1 MNFWKAL
8 LAIDRRWIFLFVF
21 LALAVPMFLNVDFEL
36 SISREVQGLYDAL
49 DKLQP
54 NSKVLMSFDYDPPSA
69 PELQPMADAIMKYCL
84 KKRLRIIIMGLWP
97 QGPIQANMA
106 LNRAFAED
114 DIDESE
120 YVYGIHYVNLGYQ
133 AGNEFVIQR
142 MGSSFYDMFKNDYA
156 GNRYEELPLMR
167 GIKNFNDIDF
177 SINFSAGYPGT
188 VEWVQ
193 IAVDRFHVRLGAGNT
208 AVQAPQVY
216 PYYNSGQIVGLAGG
230 MRGAA
235 ELEGVFAKG
244 DGGRVEYKDKGTKY
258 MFSQT
263 IAHAVVMFFIVVGN
277 IAYFVIGRK
286 DKLKAS
292 R

>member
-1 MNFWKAL
+1 MGFWKAL
-8 LAIDRRWIFLFVF
+8 LALDRRWIFLFVL
-21 LALAVPMFLNVDFEL
+21 LALTVPMFLKIDFEL
-36 SISREVQGLYDAL
+36 AISREVNDIYYAL

-54 NSKVLMSFDYDPPSA
+54 GSKILMSFDYDPPSA

-84 KKRLRIIIMGLWP
+84 KKRYRIIIMGLWP
-97 QGPIQANMA
+97 QGPLQANKA
-106 LNRAFAED
+106 LQSAFDQPGINQED
-114 DIDESE
+114 
-120 YVYGIHYVNLGYQ
+120 YQYGVDYANLGFQ

-142 MGSSFYDMFKNDYA
+142 MGTSFSEMFKKDYA
-156 GNRYEELPLMR
+156 GNNYYDLPLMR

-193 IAVDRFHVRLGAGNT
+193 VAVDRYHLRLGAGNT

-216 PYYNSGQIVGLAGG
+216 PYFNSGQLVGLMGG

-235 ELEGVFAKG
+235 EIEGVLAKEAKQQG
-244 DGGRVEYKDKGTKY
+244 IVYKDKGTKF

-263 IAHAVVMFFIVVGN
+263 VAHAVVMFFIVVGN

-286 DKLKAS
+286 DKLSK